1 MVDFLI
7 IGGGTITNSILWLFI
22 DKKMKYGY
30 SISSGYRFFE
40 VSDDYEFY
48 GTVCKEEGGKR
59 YIAVSGVRW
68 FTSMRDDYPPKLVL
82 SRKYVEGEYKKFDNF
97 NAINIDNTKDIPVD
111 YTGLMG
117 VPITFIDKW
126 NPEQFELIGL
136 PNIGIVPEGWNGMTE
151 EFIKLYYEQGNTGCI
166 EIGNKN
172 GYFIKD
178 GKAIVPYVRLL
189 IKKKIS

>member
-1 MVDFLI
+1 MVDFLV
-7 IGGGTITNSILWLFI
+7 IGNVVAAHYDEVFPLM
-22 DKKMKYGY
+22 MKERVFLGY
-30 SISSGYRFFE
+30 SISSGDRYFE
-40 VSDDYEFY
+40 VPDDYEFY
-48 GTVCKEEGGKR
+48 GIGCKEEEGKR

-97 NAINIDNTKDIPVD
+97 DAINIDKTKDIPVD

-126 NPEQFELIGL
+126 NPDQFELIGL
-136 PNIGIVPEGWNGMTE
+136 FCDKRNGKYLINGDSRYIDEGHKSYVGPV
-151 EFIKLYYEQGNTGCI
+151 I
-166 EIGNKN
+166 
-172 GYFIKD
+172 D
-178 GKAIVPYVRLL
+178 GKAFFSRIL